1 VASCRQGHP
10 VSAESGFC
18 EICGDDVRP
27 PCSQGHRSD
36 AGARFCETCGEPL
49 LAGPDHAGDEDPV
62 TLVLDYR
69 SGPFTDFISRDEPDP
84 AGAAALD
91 QRNPAGGAAPD
102 PGNPAGGAP
111 TDPRNRAARPGLP
124 EPRRGAR
131 ADVLAGLP
139 PYGHGPAPEPP
150 PERRRRR
157 GRTLAMA
164 LALAVLAAGGTAGAI
179 ALLRHQSTAPQAGT
193 PPAHGGPAPASQSG
207 SATPTASHRPELPV
221 RASGWTAPVPIDRAP
236 GAGNATI
243 TGLSCPRIT
252 LCYAVDGA
260 GNVLSSTSR
269 SAARRGPWRV
279 VASDPGGGL
288 VAISCPTARF
298 CLAVDQ
304 AGSAI
309 TLSHGS
315 WSSPVYVNA
324 RSGIFTAVSCPLAA
338 FCMAVDSGG
347 NAFAYAAASNTWQ
360 PFTVAASGAGLTGVS
375 CTAPGRCIAVD
386 DGGDAYTYN
395 GRSWSEAFP
404 VDAGHAF
411 TAVSCASRAFCAA
424 TDAGGKGAIL
434 TGGTWTVSAMGTTA
448 GTLACPADGFCLAT
462 TGSGGAVAYRNGV
475 WSKVTRIDGRR
486 PIGALSC
493 PTVTA
498 CAAVDRQDNVLYY
511 APPPSG

>member
-1 VASCRQGHP
+1 MASCRQGHP

-27 PCSQGHRSD
+27 RCSQGHRSG

-49 LAGPDHAGDEDPV
+49 LAGQDHAAGEDPV

-69 SGPFTDFISRDEPDP
+69 SGPFTDFIAQDEPDP
-84 AGAAALD
+84 AGVAAT
-91 QRNPAGGAAPD
+91 D
-102 PGNPAGGAP
+102 PGDQAP
-111 TDPRNRAARPGLP
+111 RPGLP
-124 EPRRGAR
+124 EPWRDAR

-139 PYGHGPAPEPP
+139 PYGHGPVPEPP
-150 PERRRRR
+150 RRRR
-157 GRTLAMA
+157 GRTLAMV
-164 LALAVLAAGGTAGAI
+164 LVLVVLAAGGTAGAI

-193 PPAHGGPAPASQSG
+193 PPANGGLAPASQPG
-207 SATPTASHRPELPV
+207 SATPTASPRPELPV
-221 RASGWTAPVPIDRAP
+221 RASGWTAPVPIDRAAP
-236 GAGNATI
+236 SASNATI

-252 LCYAVDGA
+252 VCYAVDSA

-298 CLAVDQ
+298 CLAVDE
-304 AGSAI
+304 AGNAL

-324 RSGIFTAVSCPLAA
+324 RSGIFTAVSCPVAA

-375 CTAPGRCIAVD
+375 CTGPGRCVAVD
-386 DGGDAYTYN
+386 DGGGAYTYN
-395 GRSWSEAFP
+395 GRSWSAFP

-411 TAVSCASRAFCAA
+411 TAVSCASPAFCAA
-424 TDAGGKGAIL
+424 TNAGGKGAIL
-434 TGGTWTVSAMGTTA
+434 TGGTWTVSAMGATA

-462 TGSGGAVAYRNGV
+462 TGSGGVVAYRNGV
-475 WSKVTRIDGRR
+475 WSRVTRIDGRR
-486 PIGALSC
+486 AIGALSC
-493 PTVTA
+493 PAVTA
-498 CAAVDRQDNVLYY
+498 CTAVDRQDDVLYY
-511 APPPSG
+511 APAPSG

>member
-1 VASCRQGHP
+1 MASCRQGHP

-18 EICGDDVRP
+18 EICGDDVWPR
-27 PCSQGHRSD
+27 CSQGHRSV
-36 AGARFCETCGEPL
+36 AGARFCEICGEPL
-49 LAGPDHAGDEDPV
+49 LAGQDHAAGEDPV

-69 SGPFTDFISRDEPDP
+69 SGPFTDFIARDEPDAAGAAAANQRNP
-84 AGAAALD
+84 AGAAAT
-91 QRNPAGGAAPD
+91 D
-102 PGNPAGGAP
+102 PGNPAG
-111 TDPRNRAARPGLP
+111 RPGLP
-124 EPRRGAR
+124 EPWRDAR

-139 PYGHGPAPEPP
+139 PYGDRRPPEPP

-157 GRTLAMA
+157 GRVLMLV
-164 LALAVLAAGGTAGAI
+164 LALVVLAAGGTAGAI
-179 ALLRHQSTAPQAGT
+179 ALLRHQTTAPQAGT
-193 PPAHGGPAPASQSG
+193 PRGGPAPASQPG

-236 GAGNATI
+236 SAGNATI

-252 LCYAVDGA
+252 VCYAVDSA

-298 CLAVDQ
+298 CLAVDE
-304 AGSAI
+304 AGNAI

-324 RSGIFTAVSCPLAA
+324 RSGTFTAVSCPVAA

-360 PFTVAASGAGLTGVS
+360 PFTVASSGAGLTGVS
-375 CTAPGRCIAVD
+375 CTDPGRCIAVD
-386 DGGDAYTYN
+386 GGGGAYTYD
-395 GRSWSEAFP
+395 GRSWSAVFP

-411 TAVSCASRAFCAA
+411 TGVSCASRAFCAA
-424 TDAGGKGAIL
+424 TDADGKGAIF
-434 TGGTWTVSAMGTTA
+434 TGGTWTVSSMGTTA
-448 GTLACPADGFCLAT
+448 GTLACPADGFCMAT
-462 TGSGGAVAYRNGV
+462 TGSGGAVAYRNGA
-475 WSKVTRIDGRR
+475 WSGVTRIDGRR
-486 PIGALSC
+486 AIGALSC

-498 CAAVDRQDNVLYY
+498 CTAVDRQDNVLYY

>member
-1 VASCRQGHP
+1 MASCRQGHP

-18 EICGDDVRP
+18 EICGDDVWPR
-27 PCSQGHRSD
+27 CSQGHRSGV
-36 AGARFCETCGEPL
+36 GARFCETCGEPL
-49 LAGPDHAGDEDPV
+49 LAGQDHAAGEDPV

-69 SGPFTDFISRDEPDP
+69 SEPFTDFIARDEPDP
-84 AGAAALD
+84 AGAAAT
-91 QRNPAGGAAPD
+91 D
-102 PGNPAGGAP
+102 PGNPAG
-111 TDPRNRAARPGLP
+111 RPGLA
-124 EPRRGAR
+124 EPWRDAR

-139 PYGHGPAPEPP
+139 PYGDRRPPEPP

-157 GRTLAMA
+157 GRVLMLV
-164 LALAVLAAGGTAGAI
+164 LALVVLAAGGTAGAI
-179 ALLRHQSTAPQAGT
+179 ALLRHQPTAPQAGT
-193 PPAHGGPAPASQSG
+193 PRGGPAQASQPG

-236 GAGNATI
+236 SAGSATI

-252 LCYAVDGA
+252 VCYAVDSA

-298 CLAVDQ
+298 CLAVDEV
-304 AGSAI
+304 GNAI

-324 RSGIFTAVSCPLAA
+324 RSGIFTAVSCPVAA

-375 CTAPGRCIAVD
+375 CTGPGRCIAVD
-386 DGGDAYTYN
+386 DGGGAYTYN
-395 GRSWSEAFP
+395 GRSWSAVFP

-411 TAVSCASRAFCAA
+411 TGVSCASQAFCAA
-424 TDAGGKGAIL
+424 TNADGKGAIF
-434 TGGTWTVSAMGTTA
+434 TGGTWTVSSMGTTA
-448 GTLACPADGFCLAT
+448 GTLACPADGFCMAT
-462 TGSGGAVAYRNGV
+462 TGSGGAVAYRNGA
-475 WSKVTRIDGRR
+475 WSGVTRIDGRR
-486 PIGALSC
+486 AIGALSC
-493 PTVTA
+493 PTATA
-498 CAAVDRQDNVLYY
+498 CTAVDRQDNVLYY

>member
-27 PCSQGHRSD
+27 RCSQGHRS
-36 AGARFCETCGEPL
+36 GIGGRFCQTCGEPL
-49 LAGPDHAGDEDPV
+49 LAGQDHAADEDPV

-69 SGPFTDFISRDEPDP
+69 SGPFTDFIAGDQPDP
-84 AGAAALD
+84 AGAAATD
-91 QRNPAGGAAPD
+91 QRNPAGAAATD
-102 PGNPAGGAP
+102 PGNA
-111 TDPRNRAARPGLP
+111 AARPGLP
-124 EPRRGAR
+124 EPWRDAR

-139 PYGHGPAPEPP
+139 PYRDRPPPEPP
-150 PERRRRR
+150 PERRRR
-157 GRTLAMA
+157 GRMLVLV
-164 LALAVLAAGGTAGAI
+164 LALVVLAAGGTAGAI
-179 ALLRHQSTAPQAGT
+179 ALLRHQPTAPPAGT
-193 PPAHGGPAPASQSG
+193 PRGGPAPASQPG

-236 GAGNATI
+236 SAGNATI

-252 LCYAVDGA
+252 VCYAVDSA

-298 CLAVDQ
+298 CLAVDE
-304 AGSAI
+304 AGNAI

-324 RSGIFTAVSCPLAA
+324 RSGIFTAVSCPVAA

-347 NAFAYAAASNTWQ
+347 NAFAYDAASNTWR
-360 PFTVAASGAGLTGVS
+360 PFTVSASGAGLTGVS
-375 CTAPGRCIAVD
+375 CTGPGRCIAVD
-386 DGGDAYTYN
+386 DGGSAYTYN
-395 GRSWSEAFP
+395 GRSWSAFP
-404 VDAGHAF
+404 VDVGHAF

-424 TDAGGKGAIL
+424 IDADGKGAIL

-448 GTLACPADGFCLAT
+448 GTLACPADGSCLAT

-475 WSKVTRIDGRR
+475 WSRVTRIDGRR
-486 PIGALSC
+486 AIGALSC
-493 PTVTA
+493 PAVTA
-498 CAAVDRQDNVLYY
+498 CTAVDRQDNVLYY

>member
-27 PCSQGHRSD
+27 RCSQGHRSGVV
-36 AGARFCETCGEPL
+36 ALYCETCGEPL
-49 LAGPDHAGDEDPV
+49 LAGQDHAAGEDPV

-69 SGPFTDFISRDEPDP
+69 SGPFTDFIARDEPDP
-84 AGAAALD
+84 AGAAAAN
-91 QRNPAGGAAPD
+91 QRNPAGAAATD
-102 PGNPAGGAP
+102 PGNPAG
-111 TDPRNRAARPGLP
+111 RPGLA
-124 EPRRGAR
+124 EPWRDAR

-139 PYGHGPAPEPP
+139 PYGDRRPPEPA

-157 GRTLAMA
+157 GRMLMLV
-164 LALAVLAAGGTAGAI
+164 LALVVLAAGGTTGAI
-179 ALLRHQSTAPQAGT
+179 ALLRHQTTAPQAGT
-193 PPAHGGPAPASQSG
+193 PRGGPAPASQPG
-207 SATPTASHRPELPV
+207 SATPTASDRPELPV

-236 GAGNATI
+236 SAGNATI

-252 LCYAVDGA
+252 VCYAVDSA

-298 CLAVDQ
+298 CLAVDE
-304 AGSAI
+304 AGNAI

-324 RSGIFTAVSCPLAA
+324 RSGIFTAVSCPVAA

-360 PFTVAASGAGLTGVS
+360 PFTVASRGAGLTGVS
-375 CTAPGRCIAVD
+375 CTGPGRCIAVD
-386 DGGDAYTYN
+386 DGGGAYTYN
-395 GRSWSEAFP
+395 GRSWSAVFP

-411 TAVSCASRAFCAA
+411 TGVSCASRAFCAA
-424 TDAGGKGAIL
+424 TDADGKGAIF
-434 TGGTWTVSAMGTTA
+434 TGGTWTVSSMGTTA
-448 GTLACPADGFCLAT
+448 GTLACPADGFCMAT
-462 TGSGGAVAYRNGV
+462 TGSGGAVAYRNGA
-475 WSKVTRIDGRR
+475 WSGVTPIDGRR
-486 PIGALSC
+486 AIGALSC
-493 PTVTA
+493 PTATA
-498 CAAVDRQDNVLYY
+498 CTAVDRQDNVLYY

>member
-1 VASCRQGHP
+1 MASCRQGHP

-27 PCSQGHRSD
+27 RCSQGHRSGV
-36 AGARFCETCGEPL
+36 GARFCETCGEPL
-49 LAGPDHAGDEDPV
+49 LAGQDHAADEDPV

-69 SGPFTDFISRDEPDP
+69 SGPFTDFIAGDQPDP
-84 AGAAALD
+84 AGAAATD
-91 QRNPAGGAAPD
+91 QRNPAGAAATD
-102 PGNPAGGAP
+102 PGNP
-111 TDPRNRAARPGLP
+111 AARPGLP
-124 EPRRGAR
+124 EPWRDAR

-139 PYGHGPAPEPP
+139 PYRDRPPPEPP
-150 PERRRRR
+150 PERRRR
-157 GRTLAMA
+157 GRMLVLV
-164 LALAVLAAGGTAGAI
+164 LALVVLAAGGTAGAI
-179 ALLRHQSTAPQAGT
+179 ALLRHQPTAPQAGT
-193 PPAHGGPAPASQSG
+193 PRGGPAPASQPG

-252 LCYAVDGA
+252 VCYAVDSA

-298 CLAVDQ
+298 CLAVDE
-304 AGSAI
+304 AGNAI

-324 RSGIFTAVSCPLAA
+324 RSGIFTAVSCPVAA

-375 CTAPGRCIAVD
+375 CTGPGRCIAVD
-386 DGGDAYTYN
+386 DGGSAYTYN
-395 GRSWSEAFP
+395 GRSWSAFP
-404 VDAGHAF
+404 VDVGHAF

-424 TDAGGKGAIL
+424 TDADGKGAIL

-448 GTLACPADGFCLAT
+448 GTLACPADGSCLAT

-475 WSKVTRIDGRR
+475 WSRVTRIDGRR
-486 PIGALSC
+486 AIGVLSC
-493 PTVTA
+493 PAVTA
-498 CAAVDRQDNVLYY
+498 CTAVDRQDNVLYY